1 QVANMTGM
9 LLASTAV
16 AAGLAVAGAG
26 ITAAW
31 GAVSTA
37 IAAVPAALAL
47 VGVPLA
53 LVIADTERLKE
64 RIGELPP
71 QFQELR
77 RSVADAIADGIVPA
91 LQTLAT
97 GVLPQ
102 ISQGVIQVA
111 QTMGQLIQ
119 QTANWL
125 ATSQGISLVNAI
137 LNNVNSTLQAMA
149 PGLANIARAFMELAA
164 QSSTF
169 EVLSAA
175 RSEEHTSELQ
185 SRENIVCRLL
195 LEKKKT

>member
-1 QVANMTGM
+1 
-9 LLASTAV
+9 
-16 AAGLAVAGAG
+16 

-53 LVIADTERLKE
+53 LLIADTERLKE

-137 LNNVNSTLQAMA
+137 LNNVNSTWQAMA
-149 PGLANIARAFMELAA
+149 PGLTNVARAFMELAA
-164 QSSTF
+164 LTSAFDALRAAVNEFGASFRPHGVDLIQSGT
-169 EVLSAA
+169 LD
-175 RSEEHTSELQ
+175 
-185 SRENIVCRLL
+185 
-195 LEKKKT
+195 